1 MTDPLTAIGL
11 VKRYW
16 KPAAVLIL
24 LMLLSTCCY
33 QKGAEHERNKWQVKL
48 SAMKEQLAYNQAQAE
63 AKARKQEADW
73 SAAFDVI
80 STIQQ
85 ESLADAISRRDR
97 IIAGLRAG
105 RLSFRPCSGVPEAPA
120 HPGEPEAAP
129 DAGQSGM
136 VGEAITARLAVC
148 DEVTLERNQA
158 VRLLEAE
165 RQ

>member
-1 MTDPLTAIGL
+1 MMIALDLL
-11 VKRYW
+11 RRYW
-16 KPAAVLIL
+16 KPAAVLTIL
-24 LMLLSTCCY
+24 ILVWLHGHKS
-33 QKGAEHERNKWQVKL
+33 GADNMDAKWQAIFSKQ
-48 SAMKEQLAYNQAQAE
+48 QLQAAQARVKASE
-63 AKARKQEADW
+63 AARKQEVDW
-73 SAAFDVI
+73 SAAFDI
-80 STIQQ
+80 INTIQQ

-129 DAGQSGM
+129 ESGQSGV

-158 VRLLEAE
+158 VSLLEAE
-165 RQ
+165 RR

>member
-1 MTDPLTAIGL
+1 
-11 VKRYW
+11 
-16 KPAAVLIL
+16 
-24 LMLLSTCCY
+24 MLLALLLIWLHGDHHGTA
-33 QKGAEHERNKWQVKL
+33 KERAKWELFVAQ
-48 SAMKEQLAYNQAQAE
+48 QAAAQAKAHQQAE

-73 SAAFDVI
+73 AAAFDVI
-80 STIQQ
+80 NTIQQ

-105 RLSFRPCSGVPEAPA
+105 RLSFRPCSGVPEATA

-129 DAGQSGM
+129 DAGQSGL

-165 RQ
+165 RR